1 LLGRAET
8 PEARGMKG
16 KKLSPD
22 KELGGDKDKAQETGS
37 STSLDFDGMRAYL
50 AYMMDTYGDKGLAA
64 MGDNHDR
71 EAFDRH
77 DELLHGGQHHG
88 IRAVRLRQLYNDIRD
103 MLERHN
109 EPLQ

>member
-1 LLGRAET
+1 
-8 PEARGMKG
+8 
-16 KKLSPD
+16 
-22 KELGGDKDKAQETGS
+22 
-37 STSLDFDGMRAYL
+37 
-50 AYMMDTYGDKGLAA
+50 